1 MTPVQV
7 YDKDSERLLT
17 QFKALTDILA
27 GLHSDLHWLAMNGQ
41 SAAMRQLPVTEQ
53 DVETLAALKSA
64 LDNMRVLLWNY
75 IETAAE
81 VNPARIQDALETQRL
96 QHITRFLRVLRERLG
111 RSRSQQ
117 PLSFIEKISAEMKE
131 RLVNRKSLP

>member
-1 MTPVQV
+1 MTPVHV
-7 YDKDSERLLT
+7 YHKDAEKLLT
-17 QFKALTDILA
+17 QFKALTDLLV
-27 GLHSDLHWLAMNGQ
+27 GLHSDLHWLAMNAQGIT
-41 SAAMRQLPVTEQ
+41 MRQSPVTEQ

-64 LDNMRVLLWNY
+64 IDNMRVLLWNY

-81 VNPARIQDALETQRL
+81 VDPASIQDSLETHRL
-96 QHITRFLRVLRERLG
+96 QQMGRFLRLLRERLG

-131 RLVNRKSLP
+131 RLVNHK